1 MLMLSL
7 KAGQSVVIAG
17 NVKVKVF
24 QVEGEHVKLGIEAPK
39 EIAVHREEI
48 QAPIARSEP
57 AQGSASA
64 TRAS

>member
-24 QVEGEHVKLGIEAPK
+24 QVEGEHVKLGIDAPK
-39 EIAVHREEI
+39 DVPVNREEV
-48 QAPIARSEP
+48 QADIAAGKPRPPRVSLAGE
-57 AQGSASA
+57 G
-64 TRAS
+64 